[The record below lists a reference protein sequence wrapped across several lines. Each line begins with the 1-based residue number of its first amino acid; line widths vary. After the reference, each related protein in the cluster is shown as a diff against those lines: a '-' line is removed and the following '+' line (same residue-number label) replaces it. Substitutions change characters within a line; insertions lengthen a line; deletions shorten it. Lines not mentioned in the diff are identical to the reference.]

1 MNRKDTKKTYLCGM
15 RKLLFAGALMACLGL
30 QAQTLQQKVDRAAAR
45 EPLAGAVVGVMVQ
58 DMEGNVLAERESGRR
73 MVPASNMKLITTGAA
88 LHALGPDF
96 RFKTEIGYTGTVD
109 EEGTLH
115 GDVYIVGGGDP
126 TIGVKDTIAV
136 TPDALFWRWKGFL
149 KDAGISRIDGRIIG
163 DGRAYEGHLENQS
176 WSYDDTG
183 TYYGAGCNALSFYA
197 NAVDYSVSAGVEGDP
212 VKVTQ
217 RYPDTPW
224 MHFGNL
230 TVTGPK
236 GTGNS
241 LYLYT
246 TDLAPYSE
254 MRGTFAVDRK
264 AKTEHFANKYGAL
277 TCAYY
282 FWQNLQATGWE
293 VTGGYADIDRGGYVR
308 GSDFVPAY
316 KAGTPTVIGTSYSP
330 VLSKII
336 RETNV
341 RSDNFYAESIARQM
355 GERASG
361 IAVYD
366 SCSVAVNDVLKG
378 LMGSSALEGLHQVD
392 GSGLSRLNTLS
403 PQFMASFLRAMAR
416 SRVFDTFLAS
426 LPKPGA
432 GTLSGLLP
440 KLPAAKKDRLLL
452 KSGSMDGV
460 LCYSGYVLDEEGSP
474 KYVFS
479 LMVNGAT
486 VSTAALRNTLGALIE
501 AML

>member
-1 MNRKDTKKTYLCGM
+1 MYS
-15 RKLLFAGALMACLGL
+15 GALLLTCLGL
-30 QAQTLQQKVDRAAAR
+30 RAQSLQQMVDQAVTV
-45 EPLAGAVVGVMVQ
+45 EPLKGAVVGVMVQ
-58 DMEGNVLAERESGRR
+58 DMSGHVVAQREAGRR
-73 MVPASNMKLITTGAA
+73 MVPASNLKLITTGTA

-96 RFKTEIGYTGTVD
+96 RFETSLGYTGEID
-109 EEGTLH
+109 ADGTLH

-126 TIGVKDTIAV
+126 TIGVIDTVAV
-136 TPDALFWRWKGFL
+136 KPDALFWRWKSLL

-183 TYYGAGCNALSFYA
+183 TYYGAGCNALSFYE
-197 NAVDYSVSAGVEGDP
+197 NAIDYAVSAGVEGEP

-230 TVTGPK
+230 TSTGPK

-246 TDLAPYSE
+246 TDLAPYAE

-264 AKTEHFANKYGAL
+264 QKLEHFANKYGAL

-282 FWQNLQATGWE
+282 FWQNLRSTGWT
-293 VTGGYADIDRGGYVR
+293 VSGGYADIDRGGYVR
-308 GSDFVPAY
+308 GRDFVPAD
-316 KAGTPTVIGTSYSP
+316 KAGTPKLVGKSESP
-330 VLSKII
+330 VLSRIV
-336 RETNV
+336 RQTNV
-341 RSDNFYAESIARQM
+341 LSDNFYAEAIFRQM
-355 GERASG
+355 GEKATG

-366 SCSVAVNDVLKG
+366 SCRVAVADVLEDLDPG
-378 LMGSSALEGLHQVD
+378 GLEGLRLED
-392 GSGLSRLNTLS
+392 GSGLSRLNTVS
-403 PQFMASFLRAMAR
+403 PAFMVSFLRSMSR
-416 SRVFDTFLAS
+416 SRGFKAFLAS
-426 LPKPGA
+426 LPKPGE
-432 GTLSGLLP
+432 GTVATLLP
-440 KLPAAKKDRLLL
+440 KLPTDKKARVRV

-460 LCYSGYVLDEEGSP
+460 LCYSGYILDESGNP
-474 KYVFS
+474 KFVFS

-486 VSTAALRNTLGALIE
+486 AKTAVLRDTLGTLIE
-501 AML
+501 GLL

>member
-1 MNRKDTKKTYLCGM
+1 M
-15 RKLLFAGALMACLGL
+15 FSGALLLTCLGL
-30 QAQTLQQKVDRAAAR
+30 QAQSMQQKVDQAVTV
-45 EPLAGAVVGVMVQ
+45 EPLKGAVVGVMVQ
-58 DMEGNVLAERESGRR
+58 DMSGHVVAQREAGRR
-73 MVPASNMKLITTGAA
+73 MVPASNLKLITTGTA

-96 RFKTEIGYTGTVD
+96 RFETGIGYTGEVD
-109 EEGTLH
+109 ADGTLH

-126 TIGVKDTIAV
+126 TIGVADTVAV
-136 TPDALFWRWKGFL
+136 KPDALFWRWKSLL

-183 TYYGAGCNALSFYA
+183 TYYGAGCNALSFYE
-197 NAVDYSVSAGVEGDP
+197 NAVDYVVSAGAEGEP
-212 VKVTQ
+212 VKVVQ

-230 TVTGPK
+230 TLTGPK

-246 TDLAPYSE
+246 TDLAPYAE

-264 AKTEHFANKYGAL
+264 QKMEHFANKYGAL

-282 FWQNLQATGWE
+282 FWQNLRSTGWA
-293 VTGGYADIDRGGYVR
+293 VSGGYADIDRGGYVR
-308 GSDFVPAY
+308 GRDFVPVE
-316 KAGTPTVIGTSYSP
+316 KAGTPKVVGTSESP
-330 VLSKII
+330 VLSRII
-336 RETNV
+336 RQTNV
-341 RSDNFYAESIARQM
+341 LSDNFYAEAIFRQM
-355 GERASG
+355 GEKASG

-366 SCSVAVNDVLKG
+366 SCRVAVYDV
-378 LMGSSALEGLHQVD
+378 LEGLMESDLAGIRLED
-392 GSGLSRLNTLS
+392 GSGLSRLNTAS
-403 PQFMASFLRAMAR
+403 PAFLVSFLRSMTR
-416 SRVFDTFLAS
+416 SRGFDAFLAS
-426 LPKPGA
+426 LPQPGE
-432 GTLSGLLP
+432 GTLNTLLP
-440 KLPAAKKDRLLL
+440 KLPAAQKARIRV

-460 LCYSGYVLDEEGSP
+460 LCYSGYILDEQGKP
-474 KYVFS
+474 ARIFS

-486 VSTAALRNTLGALIE
+486 AKTAALRETLGGLIE

>member
-1 MNRKDTKKTYLCGM
+1 M
-15 RKLLFAGALMACLGL
+15 RKILFAGALLACLGL

-58 DMEGNVLAERESGRR
+58 DMDGKVLAERESGRR
-73 MVPASNMKLITTGAA
+73 MVPASNMKLITTGTA

-96 RFKTEIGYTGTVD
+96 RFKTEIGYAGTVD
-109 EEGTLH
+109 EDGTLH

-126 TIGVKDTIAV
+126 TIGVTDSIAV
-136 TPDALFWRWKGFL
+136 SSDALFWRWKNYL
-149 KDAGISRIDGRIIG
+149 KEAGISRIDGRIVG

-197 NAVDYSVSAGVEGDP
+197 NAVDYSVSAGAEGEP
-212 VKVTQ
+212 VKVIQ

-246 TDLAPYSE
+246 TDLAPYAE
-254 MRGTFAVDRK
+254 MRGTFAVGRNP
-264 AKTEHFANKYGAL
+264 KTEHFANKYGAL

-282 FWQNLQATGWE
+282 FWQNLRDTGWDIS
-293 VTGGYADIDRGGYVR
+293 GGYADIDRGGYVR
-308 GSDFVPAY
+308 GKDFVPAY
-316 KAGTPTVIGTSYSP
+316 QAGTPKQLGKSLSP
-330 VLSKII
+330 VLSRIV
-336 RETNV
+336 RQTNV
-341 RSDNFYAESIARQM
+341 LSDNFYAEAMFRQM
-355 GERASG
+355 GEKASG

-366 SCSVAVNDVLKG
+366 SCRVAVYDVLESLVPGK
-378 LMGSSALEGLHQVD
+378 LEGIRIED
-392 GSGLSRLNTLS
+392 GSGLSRLNTVS
-403 PQFMASFLRAMAR
+403 PAFLVSFLRAMAR
-416 SRVFDTFLAS
+416 SKASDAFLAS
-426 LPKPGA
+426 LPKPGE
-432 GTLSGLLP
+432 GTLNTLLP
-440 KLPAAKKDRLLL
+440 KLPADQKDRLRL

-460 LCYSGYVLDEEGSP
+460 LCYSGYVLDEEGKPSR
-474 KYVFS
+474 VFS
-479 LMVNGAT
+479 FMVNGAKAK
-486 VSTAALRNTLGALIE
+486 TAVVRDALGALIE